1 MKRSEVIPLIKEHG
15 KGKGVDSEIL
25 PTLIVEEILRH
36 DKLQSKDVDMK
47 ELTQTV
53 RKFLNKFWEKLNKCN
68 KTGFSARQR
77 IG

>member
-25 PTLIVEEILRH
+25 PKLIVEEILRH

-47 ELTQTV
+47 EITQTV
-53 RKFLNKFWEKLNKCN
+53 RKFLNKFIVQKRLRKSCTEK
-68 KTGFSARQR
+68 RD
-77 IG
+77 